1 MLDNVE
7 SPSSVPAGNA
17 QSQSTQPVQPVADK
31 SPTTAPVSSPA
42 TAPAQ
47 PAVSSDDRL
56 WGAICYIPMMA
67 LLALIVRPESAYVK
81 LHGKQGLLMLGLFFC
96 TVIMYILFWP
106 LGPILGM
113 LGQFVLFVLS
123 IYSAYLAFMGNWWK
137 IPVLGDVAEKLPVN
151 VLTKAATQA
160 ITGQQPT
167 STQDAEQPQSSDKP
181 QS

>member
-1 MLDNVE
+1 MLDNKVE
-7 SPSSVPAGNA
+7 SSSSAPAENA
-17 QSQSTQPVQPVADK
+17 QSQNTQPVQPAANQ
-31 SPTTAPVSSPA
+31 SATPAPVR
-42 TAPAQ
+42 

-96 TVIMYILFWP
+96 TVIMYVLFWP

-113 LGQFVLFVLS
+113 LGQFALFVLS